1 MAKPGRLPLDR
12 TNRDPY
18 LIMSALHSPYHVAH
32 AALESIALQSPYDAL
47 LGEIGPATSIFIWGE
62 AGAGKTT
69 LAMDLLGMIA
79 SGAGPVLFVSAVEGR
94 GRSLLKKKD
103 RLQLDALN
111 YDIRDRDA
119 WDLDHLK
126 TSVLERGYRGVL
138 LDAVSS
144 VDTWAAR
151 TTFAFVKWAKAHD
164 VVFIYIGWARKSLA
178 THLGSR
184 ELALRADVNIRCYL
198 EKPGL
203 GRNLAEVMTN
213 PYAVTPKC
221 MAIRMNV
228 DRR

>member
-1 MAKPGRLPLDR
+1 
-12 TNRDPY
+12 
-18 LIMSALHSPYHVAH
+18 MSAIHSPYHVAR
-32 AALESIALQSPYDAL
+32 AALESIALQWPYDAL
-47 LGEIGPATSIFIWGE
+47 LGEIGPATSIFIWGG

-79 SGAGPVLFVSAVEGR
+79 SVADPVLFVSADEGI
-94 GRSLLKKKD
+94 GLSLQQKIE

-111 YDIRDRDA
+111 YHIEDA

-151 TTFAFVKWAKAHD
+151 TILAFVKWAKAHD
-164 VVFIYIGWARKSLA
+164 VVFIYVGWARKSLA
-178 THLGSR
+178 THLGPR

-203 GRNLAEVMTN
+203 GRNIAEVMTN

-228 DRR
+228 HER